1 VTVVKRNEC
10 VGSCSV
16 KRKYRCNGTEDPVG
30 FLPWLSD
37 VDSSSEGSGM
47 GNGAKRGCRCRKIGT
62 VVTGT
67 LAAR

>member
-1 VTVVKRNEC
+1 
-10 VGSCSV
+10 
-16 KRKYRCNGTEDPVG
+16 VG